1 MMVRLAVES
10 DIASCLAIQAS
21 HNEQTF
27 SAQDF
32 RNSISDPN
40 AILLVAESG
49 DGAVVGFMTGFVVPT
64 RYEEALVHSTMVNKP
79 LEGKGIG
86 RPLVGFFADFAFRE
100 RNVKVIY
107 AEVEDGPD
115 KFYETCGFRKVH
127 EWHSMR
133 LLP

>member
-1 MMVRLAVES
+1 MIVRLAVES

-21 HNEQTF
+21 HKDQTF

-49 DGAVVGFMTGFVVPT
+49 DGGVAGFMAGFVVPT
-64 RYEEALVHSTMVNKP
+64 RYEEALIHSTMVNKL
-79 LEGKGIG
+79 LERKGIG
-86 RPLVGFFADFAFRE
+86 LALVRFFADFAFRE
-100 RNVKVIY
+100 RSVKVIY

-115 KFYETCGFRKVH
+115 EFYEKCGFRKVH